1 MAKAGLLYAG
11 TDDGVVVFSDP
22 GGGGRWRRIVHTLHG
37 QAISSLLAL
46 DALHILAAGL
56 EAGIQRSTDGGR
68 SWQQV
73 SAEQVVALYMS
84 PDDADTLYAITEA
97 GEVRYSSSGGAEWL
111 LCEPPPVPS
120 IAFMAYQGAF
130 AVLEG
135 AAGGAAA
142 APERPD
148 LLFAVAG
155 DRMYRMQVGS
165 TWQALALPW
174 EGFRMSGALAV
185 LAGRP
190 PVVLAAGSSEE
201 GQPVLVRSED
211 DGASWQACSIEPPLS
226 ASVTVL
232 TTVSYHPDYAWSGT
246 AAGQLL
252 LSEDRGR
259 TWRQPIAQHGAPV
272 RSLLVARLA

>member
-22 GGGGRWRRIVHTLHG
+22 GGGGRWRRIVHTLQGH
-37 QAISSLLAL
+37 AVSSLLAQ

-56 EAGIQRSTDGGR
+56 EAGIQRSTDSGR

-73 SAEQVVALYMS
+73 ATEPVVALYAN
-84 PDDADTLYAITEA
+84 PDDAGTLYAITEA
-97 GEVRYSSSGGAEWL
+97 GEVRYSSDGGNEWL

-120 IAFMAYQGAF
+120 TAFMAYQGAF
-130 AVLEG
+130 ALLEG

-142 APERPD
+142 APERPE

-155 DRMYRMQVGS
+155 GHLYRMHAVSQ
-165 TWQALALPW
+165 WQALPLPW
-174 EGFRMSGALAV
+174 EGFRMSGALTV

-190 PVVLAAGSSEE
+190 PVVLAAGSSE

-211 DGASWQACSIEPPLS
+211 DGASWQASSSEPPLAAVVTTL
-226 ASVTVL
+226 AS
-232 TTVSYHPDYAWSGT
+232 VSYHQDYAWTGT
-246 AAGQLL
+246 AAGQLF
-252 LSEDRGR
+252 LSNDRGR
-259 TWRQPIAQHGAPV
+259 TWRQPIAQHIAPV
-272 RSLLVARLA
+272 RSLLAVRLA